1 MRVCLCVLA
10 MAMAVRARTLKAL
23 HGARSCVGH
32 GSGPPHAI
40 RPIPIGVLVKTCA
53 REWQQLLAL
62 VRVASTIDSSFCSLG
77 LGEDFHDKRRR
88 VYMLSLIHI

>member
-40 RPIPIGVLVKTCA
+40 RPIPIGVLVKTCEGVAAAA
-53 REWQQLLAL
+53 RS
-62 VRVASTIDSSFCSLG
+62 RASCVD
-77 LGEDFHDKRRR
+77 D
-88 VYMLSLIHI
+88 